1 MTSAVIDV
9 AIVGAGPVGT
19 LLAAELA
26 RLGVAAA
33 VIEQRAEAG
42 GGSRAIGI
50 HATALAAMEASGA
63 TDRLLADALRVRV
76 GEARRRGRTLGEVR
90 FDRLHA
96 RHPFVATLPQSATEA
111 ALAGAAAAWGAP
123 PPRRG
128 AAVTSVRSRG
138 GADGGAAG
146 AVEVTLDAGSR
157 LPPASSSSRAG
168 CARARCCPLSA
179 ARPACGGRPIRI
191 ATS

>member
-42 GGSRAIGI
+42 GGSRAVGI

-96 RHPFVATLPQSATEA
+96 RHPFVATLPQ
-111 ALAGAAAAWGAP
+111 
-123 PPRRG
+123 
-128 AAVTSVRSRG
+128 
-138 GADGGAAG
+138 
-146 AVEVTLDAGSR
+146 
-157 LPPASSSSRAG
+157 
-168 CARARCCPLSA
+168 
-179 ARPACGGRPIRI
+179 
-191 ATS
+191 